1 MEDITL
7 GQISL
12 AVVFIVGL
20 ISGIAYIKK
29 HFQAWIKNSLK
40 TDFEKLGNQVTALS
54 ERVSTVDMEDTKN
67 FLVRYLS
74 DVERGVEMDEI
85 EKIRFAE
92 QYDHYLKMDGNSYI
106 RAKVKKL
113 QEAGKL

>member
-1 MEDITL
+1 MERITL
-7 GQISL
+7 GQISV

-20 ISGIAYIKK
+20 ISGIAYLKK
-29 HFQAWIKNSLK
+29 HFKDWISSSLK
-40 TDFEKLGNQVTALS
+40 DQFDDLGGKMGKLE
-54 ERVSTVDMEDTKN
+54 ERVNQIDMEDTKN

-74 DVERGVEMDEI
+74 DVERGVKMDEV
-85 EKIRFAE
+85 EKLRFAE

-106 RAKVKKL
+106 RTKVKKL

>member
-1 MEDITL
+1 MENITL
-7 GQISL
+7 GQIAV

-20 ISGIAYIKK
+20 ITGIAYLRK
-29 HFQAWIKNSLK
+29 HFQTWIKNGLK
-40 TDFEKLGNQVTALS
+40 EDFESLS
-54 ERVSTVDMEDTKN
+54 SQMKTLTERVNVVDMEDTKN

-113 QEAGKL
+113 QDAGKL